1 MKNHRL
7 SQIAGAVVLGLGL
20 STTAMAATT
29 TSAIKGVVNGP
40 QGNAAVGTAVT
51 IIHLPS
57 GTTKNATVN
66 ASGIFTAKGLRVGGP
81 YKVTIDSDTFADREI
96 SDIFLTLG
104 ETMPLYVDLEP
115 ASDLETIVVTGR
127 PVSSFS
133 SGASPSSHFTSE
145 DLDNAPSISRD
156 IKDMVRVDPRV
167 YVDESQSD
175 AIQCGGGS
183 PRFNSLTLD
192 GVRMNDGFGLNS
204 NGYPTTRIPFSYDSI
219 DQVSVELA
227 PFDVSY
233 GSFTACNINAVT
245 KSGTNEIH
253 GGAFMDYS
261 NDSLKGDSIEGEDEP
276 QGAFNEKR
284 YGFHVGAPLIEDE
297 LFIFASYEKLEGVQI
312 FQYNDSVS
320 DADLARVQQI
330 SQEVY
335 GYDAGGQPANMPVE
349 DEKLLIKLDWN
360 INDDHRASFV
370 YNYNDGFALS
380 QSDDWAATLDS
391 HFYESG
397 AELTS
402 IVASLHSD
410 WTDELTTE
418 VRIGKM
424 ELDNRQ
430 ESLDAASGMGEVQI
444 YNGGTTIFLGPD
456 DSRQSNEL
464 YWDNFT
470 AKFVANYYLD
480 SHTLT
485 AGYEYE
491 SLTAY
496 NLFMQHTQG
505 EFRFNS
511 IDDFENGLVNR
522 IYYNNSAGTSNPE
535 DASQEFTY
543 DVHTMYLQDEFTF
556 DDIDATL
563 TFGFRYDY
571 YTSDDS
577 PRYNAGFEDDY
588 GFANNTNL
596 DGISLFQPRVGFQW
610 SVDDNLDVRAGVGL
624 YSGGNPNVWVSN
636 SYSNDGLVQVGAR
649 EYNVSLNT
657 VPYLDD
663 DEIKYNV
670 DLFNNEMVDGGK
682 PLFEV
687 PQAMYDYINDLPE
700 EGGSGAVNAINPDL
714 ELPAE
719 WKYSLGATY
728 ITDDNYIFTADLL
741 INQKVN
747 SAIITDAGIAK
758 TGETAPDG
766 RPMYEEVLGG
776 AGTYVL
782 SNSNKNGQST
792 VLSFGMQKDF
802 DFGLKATFGYSYTDS
817 TDANPMTSATAGS
830 NYGNLAVSD
839 AVDPVIATSD
849 YEIPHRFTMS
859 LSYDIEATGTRIS
872 LFGSASEGQPYSY
885 LFNNSDDMFGDES
898 WNGSRQL
905 LYIPDVDDANVVY
918 SDDFDQAAFN
928 KFISDNDLERGEI
941 VGRNDQ
947 NAEWQYKLDLKI
959 SQDFEVSPG
968 HSLNAFVVVKNL
980 GNMLNDDWG
989 VMRQGSFVGNRMV
1002 SATINDQNQYVFDE
1016 FHESNAEEDIYIDA
1030 SLWEVV
1036 IGVNYR
1042 F

>member
-1 MKNHRL
+1 MKTHRL
-7 SQIAGAVVLGLGL
+7 SLITGAVVLALGL
-20 STTAMAATT
+20 STSVMANTT

-40 QGNAAVGTAVT
+40 QGNAAIGTKVT
-51 IIHLPS
+51 ITHVPS
-57 GTTKNATVN
+57 GTTKNAIVN
-66 ASGIFTAKGLRVGGP
+66 GSGIFTAKGLRVGGP
-81 YKVTIDSDTFADREI
+81 YKVSLDSDTFADKEI
-96 SDIFLTLG
+96 SDVFLTLG
-104 ETMPLYVDLEP
+104 ETMPLYVDLES
-115 ASDLETIVVTGR
+115 ASNLETIVVTGR

-133 SGASPSSHFTSE
+133 SGSSPASHFTSD
-145 DLDNAPSISRD
+145 DLDAAPSISRD
-156 IKDMVRVDPRV
+156 LKDMVRLDPRV
-167 YVDESQSD
+167 YVDESREG

-204 NGYPTTRIPFSYDSI
+204 NGYPTTRVPFSYDSI

-227 PFDVSY
+227 PFDVTY

-253 GGAFMDYS
+253 GGVFMDYS
-261 NDSLKGDSIEGEDEP
+261 NESLKGDSLEGEDYP
-276 QGAFNEKR
+276 QGAFDEKR
-284 YGFHVGAPLIEDE
+284 YGFHIGAPLIEDE

-330 SQEVY
+330 SQDVY
-335 GYDAGGQPANMPVE
+335 GYDAGGQPTNMPVE

-360 INDDHRASFV
+360 ISDEHRASFV
-370 YNYNDGFALS
+370 YNYNDGYKLS

-402 IVASLHSD
+402 IVGSLHSD
-410 WTDELTTE
+410 WSDNFTTE
-418 VRIGKM
+418 VRVGSM

-444 YNGGTTIFLGPD
+444 YHGDTTIFLGPD
-456 DSRQSNEL
+456 DSRQSNKL

-470 AKFVANYYLD
+470 AKFLANYYLE
-480 SHTLT
+480 SHTIT

-505 EFRFNS
+505 EFRFYS
-511 IDDFENGLVNR
+511 IEDFEAGLPSR
-522 IYYNNSAGTSNPE
+522 IYYNNSAGTSNPA

-543 DVHTMYLQDEFTF
+543 NVHTVYLQDEYTF
-556 DDIDATL
+556 EDIDASV
-563 TFGFRYDY
+563 TFGFRHDS

-577 PRYNAGFEDDY
+577 PRYNAGFEADY
-588 GFANNTNL
+588 GFVNNTNL
-596 DGISLFQPRVGFQW
+596 DGISLFQPRLGFQW
-610 SVDDNLDVRAGVGL
+610 SVDDNLDVRAGMGL
-624 YSGGNPNVWVSN
+624 YSGGSPNVWVSN

-649 EYNVSLNT
+649 EYQVTLNE
-657 VPYLDD
+657 VDG
-663 DEIKYNV
+663 KV
-670 DLFNNEMVDGGK
+670 DLFNNPMVNNGL

-687 PQAMYDYINDLPE
+687 PQAMYDAIDNLPV
-700 EGGSGAVNAINPDL
+700 EGGSGSVNAIDPDL

-719 WKYSLGATY
+719 WKYSFGATY

-758 TGETAPDG
+758 SGETAPDG

-776 AGTYVL
+776 SGTYVL
-782 SNSNKNGQST
+782 ANSGKDGQST
-792 VLSFGMQKDF
+792 VLSFGMQKEF
-802 DFGLKATFGYSYTDS
+802 DFGLKGTFGYSYTEAE
-817 TDANPMTSATAGS
+817 DANPMTSSTAGS
-830 NYGNLAVSD
+830 NYGNLAVTD
-839 AVDPVIATSD
+839 AADPLMATSD

-859 LSYDIEATGTRIS
+859 LSYKLESTGTRFS

-885 LFNNSDDMFGDES
+885 TYNRSDGMFGDDS

-905 LYIPDVDDANVVY
+905 IYVPTVDDAKVVY
-918 SDDFDQAAFN
+918 TDNFDKAAFDA
-928 KFISDNDLERGEI
+928 FIEDKGLTRGEI
-941 VGRNDQ
+941 SGRNSQ
-947 NAEWQYKLDLKI
+947 NAEWHYKLDLKV
-959 SQDFEVSPG
+959 SQSFDGFSPG
-968 HSLNAFVVVKNL
+968 HKLNAFLVVKNL
-980 GNMLNDDWG
+980 GNLINDDWG
-989 VMRQGSFVGNRMV
+989 VMRQGAFVGNRV
-1002 SATINDQNQYVFDE
+1002 ISASINDNGQYVYDSFSE
-1016 FHESNAEEDIYIDA
+1016 TAAEEEIYVDA

>member
-1 MKNHRL
+1 MKTHRL
-7 SQIAGAVVLGLGL
+7 SLITGAVVLALGL
-20 STTAMAATT
+20 STSVMANTT

-40 QGNAAVGTAVT
+40 QGNAAIGTKVT
-51 IIHLPS
+51 ITHVPS
-57 GTTKNATVN
+57 GTTKNAIVN

-81 YKVTIDSDTFADREI
+81 YKVTLDSDTFLDKEI
-96 SDIFLTLG
+96 SDVFLTLG
-104 ETMPLYVDLEP
+104 ETMPLYVDLDA

-133 SGASPSSHFTSE
+133 SNSSPSSHFTSD
-145 DLDNAPSISRD
+145 DLASAPAINRD
-156 IKDMVRVDPRV
+156 LKDIVRVDPRV
-167 YVDESQSD
+167 YVDDSRD
-175 AIQCGGGS
+175 GAIQCGGGS

-192 GVRMNDGFGLNS
+192 GVRMNDGFGLND
-204 NGYPTTRIPFSYDSI
+204 NGYPTTRVPFSYDSI

-227 PFDVSY
+227 PFDVTY

-253 GGAFMDYS
+253 GGVFMDYS
-261 NDSLKGDSIEGEDEP
+261 NDSLKGDSIEGEDFI
-276 QGAFNEKR
+276 QGDFTEKR
-284 YGFHVGAPLIEDE
+284 YGFHIGLPLINDE
-297 LFIFASYEKLEGVQI
+297 LFLFTSYEKLDGNEI
-312 FQYNDSVS
+312 FVYNGDVS
-320 DADLARVQQI
+320 DADIARVQKA
-330 SQEVY
+330 SQDLY
-335 GYDAGGQPANMPVE
+335 GYDAGGMPANMPVE
-349 DEKLLIKLDWN
+349 DEKLLVKLDWN
-360 INDDHRASFV
+360 ISDDHRASFI
-370 YNYNDGFALS
+370 YNYNDGFKLD
-380 QSDDWAATLDS
+380 QSDSWGRTFDS
-391 HFYESG
+391 HFYEKG

-410 WTDELTTE
+410 WSDELTTE
-418 VRIGKM
+418 VRIGSM

-430 ESLDAASGMGEVQI
+430 KSLDAASGMGEVQI
-444 YNGGTTIFLGPD
+444 YHGSTTIFLGPD

-470 AKFVANYYLD
+470 AKFLANYYLE
-480 SHTLT
+480 SHTIT

-505 EFRFNS
+505 EFRFYS
-511 IDDFENGLVNR
+511 IEDFEAGLAGR

-543 DVHTMYLQDEFTF
+543 NVHTMYLQDEYTF
-556 DDIDATL
+556 DDIDATV
-563 TFGFRYDY
+563 TFGFRHDY
-571 YTSDDS
+571 YTSDDK
-577 PRYNAGFEDDY
+577 PRYNAGFEADY

-596 DGISLFQPRVGFQW
+596 DGISLFQPRIGFKW
-610 SVDDNLDVRAGVGL
+610 SVDDNLDVRAGMGL

-636 SYSNDGLVQVGAR
+636 SYSNDGLVQVAAR
-649 EYNVSLNT
+649 EYNVNLNK
-657 VPYLDD
+657 VDG
-663 DEIKYNV
+663 KV
-670 DLFNNEMVDGGK
+670 DLFNNPMVNNGK

-687 PQAMYDYINDLPE
+687 PQAMYDYIDDLPV
-700 EGGSGAVNAINPDL
+700 EGGSGAVNAIDPDL

-741 INQKVN
+741 INKKVN

-758 TGETAPDG
+758 TTETAPDG

-776 AGTYVL
+776 SGTYVL
-782 SNSNKNGQST
+782 ANSNKDGQST
-792 VLSFGMQKDF
+792 VLSLGMQKEF

-817 TDANPMTSATAGS
+817 EDANPMTSSTAGS

-839 AVDPVIATSD
+839 ATDPLMTTSN
-849 YEIPHRFTMS
+849 YEIPNRFTMS
-859 LSYDIEATGTRIS
+859 LSYKLEETGTRFS

-885 LFNNSDDMFGDES
+885 TYSNSDDMYGDDS

-905 LYIPDVDDANVVY
+905 IYVPEVDDSKVVY
-918 SDDFDQAAFN
+918 TSNFDKAAFDA
-928 KFISDNDLERGEI
+928 FIADRGLERGAI
-941 VGRNDQ
+941 SGRNSQ

-959 SQDFEVSPG
+959 SQSFSGFSEG
-968 HSLNAFVVVKNL
+968 HTFDAFVIVKNL
-980 GNMLNDDWG
+980 GNLINDEWG
-989 VMRQGSFVGNRMV
+989 ITRQGAFVGNRMIEA
-1002 SATINDQNQYVFDE
+1002 SINESGQYVYDKFYED
-1016 FHESNAEEDIYIDA
+1016 NAEEDIYVDG

-1036 IGVNYR
+1036 MGVNYR